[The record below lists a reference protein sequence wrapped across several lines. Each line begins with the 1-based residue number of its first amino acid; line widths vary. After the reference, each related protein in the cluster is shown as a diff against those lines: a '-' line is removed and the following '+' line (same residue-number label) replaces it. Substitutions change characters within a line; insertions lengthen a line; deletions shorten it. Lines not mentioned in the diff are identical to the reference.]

1 MGMLIILCSQI
12 IQKCEWEVGIFIC
25 NLIKN
30 FLCRV
35 SLSSTLDSARFY
47 QFFVCF
53 SFKARQRAFF
63 LLDTFLFLLHRVAFL
78 KESLKCNKSSFFMWW
93 HLAGKI
99 CEYLLRVF
107 FYSDTQKEISG
118 KHFLGVNEPK
128 SRYPDS
134 AQGIRLASRMTKIV
148 SN

>member
-1 MGMLIILCSQI
+1 MGMLIILYSQI

-30 FLCRV
+30 FLCRI
-35 SLSSTLDSARFY
+35 SRASILDSARFY
-47 QFFVCF
+47 HFFVCF
-53 SFKARQRAFF
+53 LSKRDKEPSFCLAHFYF
-63 LLDTFLFLLHRVAFL
+63 CFIRVAFL

-99 CEYLLRVF
+99 CEYLPRTF

-134 AQGIRLASRMTKIV
+134 AQGTRLANSHD
-148 SN
+148 